1 VHRTVKYG
9 LYAVVLAGVVGAT
22 FAWTHI
28 DKTIHLK
35 VDGDGRAVHT
45 TSATV
50 RGTLSDA
57 GLTAG
62 PHDIVAPPMNAKVRN
77 GSDIVVKR
85 GRLLKLSIDGKEV
98 DVWTT
103 APTVAEALAELG
115 YDTTDFSSVSR
126 DKRLPLSPTDIE
138 LRTPKTV
145 TVRADGRTQTALTTD
160 ATVADLLKD
169 LGISLGATDKI
180 SVPLSADLTDNITVV
195 IKRVKNAR
203 VTEQHQVPF
212 PTKTVNDP
220 TLAKGVTRIISRG
233 QPGTLSV
240 TYAIVYVDGKL
251 VGKTEVSRKLLQAP
265 ITQLQRNGTKPPP
278 ASSTS
283 GTGSSNPTTNS
294 GPIVVDPNSA
304 QGIAQ
309 KMVAAR
315 GWSDSDFS
323 CLVTMWDHES
333 GWRVNA
339 TNPYTGAYGIPQALP
354 GSKMATVGPDWQT
367 NPATQITWGLNYIQG
382 RYGTPCNAWG
392 FWNSHSPGWY

>member
-9 LYAVVLAGVVGAT
+9 LYAVVLAGVVGGT
-22 FAWTHI
+22 VAWAHI

-35 VDGDGRAVHT
+35 VDGNGRSVHT
-45 TSATV
+45 TAATV

-57 GLTAG
+57 GFTAG
-62 PHDIVAPPMNAKVRN
+62 PHDIVAPPVNAKVRN

-85 GRLLKLSIDGKEV
+85 GRLLRLTIDGKEV

-115 YDTTDFSSVSR
+115 YDTADFSSVSR

-145 TVRADGRTQTALTTD
+145 TVKADGRTQTALTTD
-160 ATVADLLKD
+160 STVADLLND
-169 LGISLGATDKI
+169 LSITVGATDKI
-180 SVPLSADLTDNITVV
+180 SVPMSADLTDKLTVV
-195 IKRVKNAR
+195 IQRVKNTR
-203 VTEQHQVPF
+203 VTEQRRVPF
-212 PTKTVNDP
+212 PTKVINDP
-220 TLAKGVTRIISRG
+220 TLAKGVTRIVS
-233 QPGTLSV
+233 PGRPGILSV

-251 VGKTEVSRKLLQAP
+251 VGKTEISRKLLQAP
-265 ITQLQRNGTKPPP
+265 ITQLQRNGTKAPPP
-278 ASSTS
+278 AS
-283 GTGSSNPTTNS
+283 TGSSSPTPSS

-354 GSKMATVGPDWQT
+354 GSKMATVGADWQT

-382 RYGTPCNAWG
+382 RYGTPCNAWA

>member
-1 VHRTVKYG
+1 MHRTVKYG

-35 VDGDGRAVHT
+35 VDGDGRAVRT

-50 RGTLSDA
+50 RGTLSAA

-145 TVRADGRTQTALTTD
+145 TVRADGY
-160 ATVADLLKD
+160 
-169 LGISLGATDKI
+169 
-180 SVPLSADLTDNITVV
+180 
-195 IKRVKNAR
+195 
-203 VTEQHQVPF
+203 
-212 PTKTVNDP
+212 
-220 TLAKGVTRIISRG
+220 
-233 QPGTLSV
+233 QP
-240 TYAIVYVDGKL
+240 
-251 VGKTEVSRKLLQAP
+251 VG
-265 ITQLQRNGTKPPP
+265 
-278 ASSTS
+278 
-283 GTGSSNPTTNS
+283 
-294 GPIVVDPNSA
+294 
-304 QGIAQ
+304 
-309 KMVAAR
+309 M
-315 GWSDSDFS
+315 
-323 CLVTMWDHES
+323 
-333 GWRVNA
+333 
-339 TNPYTGAYGIPQALP
+339 
-354 GSKMATVGPDWQT
+354 
-367 NPATQITWGLNYIQG
+367 
-382 RYGTPCNAWG
+382 
-392 FWNSHSPGWY
+392 

>member
-1 VHRTVKYG
+1 MHRTVKYG
-9 LYAVVLAGVVGAT
+9 LYAVVLAGVVGGT
-22 FAWTHI
+22 VAWAHI

-35 VDGDGRAVHT
+35 VDGNGRSVHT
-45 TSATV
+45 TAATV

-62 PHDIVAPPMNAKVRN
+62 PHDIVAPPVNAKVRN

-85 GRLLKLSIDGKEV
+85 GRLLRLTIDGKEV

-115 YDTTDFSSVSR
+115 YDTADFSSVSR

-145 TVRADGRTQTALTTD
+145 TVKADGRTQTALTTD
-160 ATVADLLKD
+160 STVADLLND
-169 LGISLGATDKI
+169 LSITVGATDKI
-180 SVPLSADLTDNITVV
+180 SVPVSADLTDKLTVV
-195 IKRVKNAR
+195 IQRVKNTR
-203 VTEQHQVPF
+203 VTEQHKVPF
-212 PTKTVNDP
+212 LTKVINDP
-220 TLAKGVTRIISRG
+220 TLAKGVTRIIS
-233 QPGTLSV
+233 PGRPGVLSV

-251 VGKTEVSRKLLQAP
+251 VGKTEISRKLLQAP
-265 ITQLQRNGTKPPP
+265 ITQLQRNGTKAPPP
-278 ASSTS
+278 AS
-283 GTGSSNPTTNS
+283 TGSSSPTPTS

-315 GWSDSDFS
+315 GWSNSDFS

-354 GSKMATVGPDWQT
+354 GSKMATVGADWQT

-382 RYGTPCNAWG
+382 RYGTPCNAWA

>member
-1 VHRTVKYG
+1 MHRTVKYG
-9 LYAVVLAGVVGAT
+9 LYAVVLTGVVGGS
-22 FAWTHI
+22 FAWAHI
-28 DKTIHLK
+28 DKTVHLK
-35 VDGDGRAVHT
+35 VDGNGRSVHT
-45 TSATV
+45 TAATV

-62 PHDIVAPPMNAKVRN
+62 PHDIVAPPVTAKVRN
-77 GSDIVVKR
+77 GTDVVLKR
-85 GRLLKLSIDGKEV
+85 GRLLRLTIDGKEV

-103 APTVAEALAELG
+103 APTVAEALGELG
-115 YDTTDFSSVSR
+115 YDTADFSSVSR

-145 TVRADGRTQTALTTD
+145 TVKADGRTQTALTTD
-160 ATVADLLKD
+160 ATVADLLDD
-169 LGISLGATDKI
+169 LGITLSTADKI
-180 SVPLSADLTDNITVV
+180 SVPVSADLADKLTVV
-195 IKRVKNAR
+195 IRRVKNSR
-203 VTEQHQVPF
+203 VTERHQVPF
-212 PTKTVNDP
+212 PTKIINDQ

-233 QPGTLSV
+233 QLGMVSV
-240 TYAIVYVDGKL
+240 TYAMVYVDGKL
-251 VGKTEVSRKLLQAP
+251 VGKTEVSRKLLQPP

-278 ASSTS
+278 PSTTGSSSSSTS
-283 GTGSSNPTTNS
+283 S

-354 GSKMATVGPDWQT
+354 GSKMATVGADWQT

-382 RYGTPCNAWG
+382 RYGTPCNAWA